1 MITFEDCLHCTD
13 LDEELATRLARRERL
28 PVVVAVA
35 KFAAIRAVGRP
46 AVIHIRGAE
55 CPPAAPRSESAPPPR
70 LLRRQG

>member
-35 KFAAIRAVGRP
+35 KFAAIRSVGRP
-46 AVIHIRGAE
+46 AVIHIRGAGHA
-55 CPPAAPRSESAPPPR
+55 PATPQQAFTPPPR
-70 LLRRQG
+70 LRRQG